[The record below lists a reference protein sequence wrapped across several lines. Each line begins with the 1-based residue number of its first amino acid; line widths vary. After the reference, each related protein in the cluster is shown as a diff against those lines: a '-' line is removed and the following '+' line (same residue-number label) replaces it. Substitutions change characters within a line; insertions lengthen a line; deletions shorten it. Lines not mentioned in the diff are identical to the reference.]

1 MSVGNGNESQIH
13 LFSAQNG
20 WDFLEVAFVMDHP
33 DGFLDSIAFWDKLNG
48 LAYGDSF
55 DGKPY
60 ILKTE
65 DGGKYQIFELFIS
78 ADHHFEYPRA
88 DFIRV
93 RLNNFELNG
102 GILKAIGL
110 KLAKR
115 DRVKV
120 GL

>member
-1 MSVGNGNESQIH
+1 MFNVFREN
-13 LFSAQNG
+13 
-20 WDFLEVAFVMDHP
+20 
-33 DGFLDSIAFWDKLNG
+33 
-48 LAYGDSF
+48 LAVN
-55 DGKPY
+55 
-60 ILKTE
+60 
-65 DGGKYQIFELFIS
+65 IS